1 MKKITRLTVAVAM
14 LLAVVMSLSGC
25 LWLGGLRNGE
35 YMTKEEVEA
44 LIAGQLGGDVTID
57 NVNNYDIEIK
67 NSGNGNLT
75 AAAKA
80 VLSSVRIIAN
90 HKRYHSYTGGVTSY
104 SAEGAGT
111 IYKLDKTT
119 GTAFIITNFHVVYDS
134 ASNTQNHISD
144 DIDLR
149 LYGMEDEKYNI
160 PATYVGG
167 SMTLDLAVL
176 KVENSSI
183 LATSNAMQVD
193 VVESS
198 DDVAILDT
206 AIAVGNPA
214 SGGLSATVGCINVDG
229 EYITMT
235 AADGTTAI
243 SLRLFRIDTAV
254 NSGNSGGGLYNDK
267 GQLIGVVN
275 AKLSS
280 STIDSI
286 GYAIPSNVAKFAA
299 DNIIKY
305 CDGTDLENP
314 YKYYIGINMDRTDY
328 YTEYD
333 TETGKVHKLERVAIS
348 AVTVGSVSDGLFVV
362 GDVIK
367 KITIDGKEYTIDRM
381 YQVID
386 CMYSVYENSTLIITV
401 EHADK
406 TTEDITV
413 PLTSLTPQK
422 VK

>member
-1 MKKITRLTVAVAM
+1 MKKITKLTLAIVLLIALTV
-14 LLAVVMSLSGC
+14 SLSGC
-25 LWLGGLRNGE
+25 LWIGGLKNSD
-35 YMTKEEVEA
+35 YMTKDEVEA
-44 LIAGQLGGDVTID
+44 LIAGQLGSDVTID
-57 NVNNYDIEIK
+57 NVNNYDISIE
-67 NSGNGNLT
+67 NNGNGNLT

-80 VLSSVRIIAN
+80 VLSSVRVIAK
-90 HKRYHSYTGGVTSY
+90 HKRYSNYTGGTTGY

-119 GTAFIITNFHVVYDS
+119 GTAYIITNFHVVYDS
-134 ASNTQNHISD
+134 SSNTSNRISA
-144 DIDLR
+144 DINLR

-176 KVENSSI
+176 KVTNSSI
-183 LATSNAMQVD
+183 LAKSSAMAASVAD
-193 VVESS
+193 S
-198 DDVAILDT
+198 DDVSILDT

-254 NSGNSGGGLYNDK
+254 NSGNSGGGLYNDV
-267 GQLIGVVN
+267 GELIGVVN

-286 GYAIPSNVAKFAA
+286 GYAIPSNVARFAA

-305 CDGTDLENP
+305 CDGTTLENP
-314 YKYYIGINMDRTDY
+314 YKYFIGINMERAEY

-333 TETGKVHKLERVAIS
+333 TNTGKVHKLERVIIS
-348 AVTVGSVSDGLFVV
+348 SVTPGSVSDGLFAV
-362 GDVIK
+362 GDTIK
-367 KITIDGKEYTIDRM
+367 KITIDGEEYEIDRM

-386 CMYSVYENSTLIITV
+386 CMYSVYEDSTLVITV
-401 EHADK
+401 EHGDGA
-406 TTEDITV
+406 TENVAV
-413 PLTSLTPQK
+413 PLANLTKEK

>member
-1 MKKITRLTVAVAM
+1 MKKTIKLTAAVAL

-25 LWLGGLRNGE
+25 LWVGGLKNSE

-57 NVNNYDIEIK
+57 NVNNYDISIE
-67 NSGNGNLT
+67 NNGNQNLT
-75 AAAKA
+75 SAAKA
-80 VLSSVRIIAN
+80 VLSSVRVIAN
-90 HKRYHSYTGGVTSY
+90 HKRYYAYTGGTTSY

-111 IYKLDKTT
+111 IYKLDKTA
-119 GTAFIITNFHVVYDS
+119 GTAYIITNFHVVYDS
-134 ASNTQNHISD
+134 SSNTSNRISA
-144 DIDLR
+144 DINLR

-176 KVENSSI
+176 KVEGSSI
-183 LATSNAMQVD
+183 LAASNAMAA
-193 VVESS
+193 SIANS
-198 DDVAILDT
+198 DNVSILDT

-267 GQLIGVVN
+267 GELIGVVN

-305 CDGTDLENP
+305 CDGTALENP
-314 YKYYIGINMDRTDY
+314 YKYFIGISMERTEY

-333 TETGKVHKLERVAIS
+333 TETGKVHKLEQVKIS
-348 AVTVGSVSDGLFVV
+348 SVTEGSVSDGLFVV
-362 GDVIK
+362 GDTIK
-367 KITIDGKEYTIDRM
+367 KITIDGKEYEINRM

-386 CMYSVYENSTLIITV
+386 CMYSVYEDSALVITV
-401 EHADK
+401 EHADG
-406 TTEDITV
+406 TTADITV
-413 PLTSLTPQK
+413 PLTALTPEK

>member
-1 MKKITRLTVAVAM
+1 MKRITKLATAIVL
-14 LLAVVMSLSGC
+14 LLALIMSLTGC
-25 LWLGGLRNGE
+25 LWIGGRRDSE

-44 LIAGQLGGDVTID
+44 LIAGKLDSDVTID
-57 NVNNYDIEIK
+57 NVNNYDINIE
-67 NSGNGNLT
+67 NNGNGNLT
-75 AAAKA
+75 SAAKA
-80 VLSSVRIIAN
+80 VLSSVRVIAN
-90 HKRYHSYTGGVTSY
+90 HKRYYSYTGGTKSY

-111 IYKLDKTT
+111 IYRLDKTT
-119 GTAFIITNFHVVYDS
+119 GSAYIITNFHVVYDS
-134 ASNTQNHISD
+134 SSNTSNHVSSD
-144 DIDLR
+144 INLR

-176 KVENSSI
+176 KVERSSI
-183 LATSNAMQVD
+183 LANSCAMAVTMAD
-193 VVESS
+193 S
-198 DDVAILDT
+198 DDVSILDT

-254 NSGNSGGGLYNDK
+254 NSGNSGGGLYNDR
-267 GQLIGVVN
+267 GELIGVVN

-305 CDGTDLENP
+305 CNGTSLENP
-314 YKYYIGINMDRTDY
+314 YKYFIGISMDRAEY

-333 TETGKVHKLERVAIS
+333 KDTGKVHKLEKVKIS
-348 AVTVGSVSDGLFVV
+348 SVTQGSVSDGLFVV

-367 KITIDGKEYTIDRM
+367 KITIDGKEYEIDRM

-386 CMYSVYENSTLIITV
+386 CMYSVYENSTLVITV
-401 EHADK
+401 EHADG
-406 TTEDITV
+406 TTADITV
-413 PLTSLTPQK
+413 PLETLTPEK

>member
-1 MKKITRLTVAVAM
+1 MKKITKLTLAIVLLIALTV
-14 LLAVVMSLSGC
+14 SLSGC
-25 LWLGGLRNGE
+25 LWIGGLKNSD
-35 YMTKEEVEA
+35 YMTKDEVEA
-44 LIAGQLGGDVTID
+44 LIAGQLGSDVTID
-57 NVNNYDIEIK
+57 NVNNYDISIE
-67 NSGNGNLT
+67 NNGNGNLT
-75 AAAKA
+75 AASKA
-80 VLSSVRIIAN
+80 VLSSVRVIAN
-90 HKRYHSYTGGVTSY
+90 HKRYSNYTGGTTGY

-119 GTAFIITNFHVVYDS
+119 GTAYIITNFHVVYDS
-134 ASNTQNHISD
+134 SSNTSNRISA
-144 DIDLR
+144 DINLR

-176 KVENSSI
+176 KVTSSSI
-183 LATSNAMQVD
+183 LAKSSAMAASVAD
-193 VVESS
+193 S
-198 DDVAILDT
+198 DDVSILDT

-235 AADGTTAI
+235 AADGTTVI

-254 NSGNSGGGLYNDK
+254 NSGNSGGGLYNDV
-267 GQLIGVVN
+267 GELIGVVN

-286 GYAIPSNVAKFAA
+286 GYAIPSNVARFAA

-305 CDGTDLENP
+305 CDGTSLENP
-314 YKYYIGINMDRTDY
+314 YKYFIGISMERTEY

-333 TETGKVHKLERVAIS
+333 TKTGKVHKLERVTIS
-348 AVTVGSVSDGLFVV
+348 SVTPGSVSDGLFAV
-362 GDVIK
+362 GDTIK
-367 KITIDGKEYTIDRM
+367 KITIDGEEYNIDRM

-386 CMYSVYENSTLIITV
+386 CMYSVYENSTLVITV
-401 EHADK
+401 EHRDG
-406 TTEDITV
+406 TTEKVTV
-413 PLTSLTPQK
+413 PLDTLTKEK